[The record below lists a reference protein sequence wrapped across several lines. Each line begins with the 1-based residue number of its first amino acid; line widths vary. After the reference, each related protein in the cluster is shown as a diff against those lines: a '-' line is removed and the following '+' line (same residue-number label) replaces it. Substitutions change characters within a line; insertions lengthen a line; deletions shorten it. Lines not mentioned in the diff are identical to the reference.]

1 MRSLFLVVG
10 GLAFL
15 AALGCRSDPN
25 VALLERELRIQEDE
39 IYRLQDELAQRQA
52 AEGRFGTAEKAPDN
66 GDSMLGPLD
75 ILIPNQDK
83 PITEGPF
90 IDEPSGGEPPR
101 WPGADQTP
109 IEEPTPLEPVE
120 PDLPVELNI
129 EEPQTTGPALSA
141 GGRQVTSLILDEQ
154 LTGGYDADGQPGD
167 EGITAVIE
175 LQDSS
180 GQPALTPGEV
190 SVVAL
195 DPELEGEA
203 ARVAR
208 WDFTADEIAAGLRQG
223 GRAIRLQMPWPA
235 EPPQHDLLYVF
246 VRYTARDGRQLQTDG
261 AIEINRSGQ
270 PTAGWQRAPRA
281 TTARQA
287 CQSPPPQALEPT
299 PATPLSEAPPVRVA
313 ARPSTSPTEPQ
324 TQRPVWSPE
333 RR

>member
-15 AALGCRSDPN
+15 AATGCRTDPSI
-25 VALLERELRIQEDE
+25 ALLERELRVQEDE
-39 IYRLQDELAQRQA
+39 IYRLQDELTECQA
-52 AEGRFGTAEKAPDN
+52 AEGRSGSTENAPEDA
-66 GDSMLGPLD
+66 GFMPGPLD
-75 ILIPNQDK
+75 ILIPNQDE
-83 PITEGPF
+83 PVTEGPF
-90 IDEPSGGEPPR
+90 IEEPSGGEPPR
-101 WPGADQTP
+101 WPGANQTP
-109 IEEPTPLEPVE
+109 IKESTPQEPDPVE
-120 PDLPVELNI
+120 PDLG
-129 EEPQTTGPALSA
+129 EPQTNGPALSA

-180 GQPALTPGEV
+180 GQPALVPGKV

-208 WDFTADEIAAGLRQG
+208 WDFTAREIAAGLRQG

-235 EPPQHDLLYVF
+235 EPPRHDLLYVF
-246 VRYTARDGRQLQTDG
+246 VRYTAGDGRQLQTDG
-261 AIEINRSGQ
+261 AIEINQSRP

-281 TTARQA
+281 ATARQA
-287 CQSPPPQALEPT
+287 SPSPPPQALEPT
-299 PATPLSEAPPVRVA
+299 PATPPSEAPSPRVA
-313 ARPSTSPTEPQ
+313 TRRSAPSSSPAEPQ